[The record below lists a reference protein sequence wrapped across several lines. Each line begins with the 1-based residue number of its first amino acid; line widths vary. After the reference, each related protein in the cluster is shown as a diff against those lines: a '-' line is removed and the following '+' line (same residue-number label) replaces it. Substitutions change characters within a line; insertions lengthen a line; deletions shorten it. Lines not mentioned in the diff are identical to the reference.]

1 MIMFDFVQEKK
12 RVVQVVLFLII
23 ITFGFFGVDSYR
35 KSGGGDAPAT
45 VNGERISQ
53 QEFDN
58 ALRQQQERVREQAGA
73 NFDPA
78 LFDKPEIKRMILD
91 SLVNQRLLSSQAR
104 SVGLTLSDDQLAQ
117 IIAGIEAFQKD
128 GKFDKQRYESA
139 LSSQSMSPLVFE
151 ARVRDELSTRQLVD
165 AYIKNGYASQTGAD
179 NLIRLNEQQ
188 RVVSVAQISPDLFT
202 GQVKVE
208 DAAVKEY
215 YEKNQKEFQTAER
228 ARVEYLIFSVSALL
242 SQVAVDDAE
251 IKKYY
256 EEHQSEFST
265 PELRKAA
272 HILIAV
278 EAKASDAEK
287 QAAKAKAEQI
297 LQQVKQTPAQFAQ
310 LAQKHSQDPGSAANG
325 GDLGMFGRG
334 MMVKPFDDA
343 VFKLLVGEVSGLVQS
358 DFGFHII
365 KLLAV
370 KGGKTQAL
378 NEVKS
383 AIAQKLK
390 TQKANDKYADL
401 AEKFSN
407 TVYEQSDTLK
417 PASELVKIPVQQVAW
432 LSKGQMGVSPWT
444 DKALQAVFSDEVVKN
459 KRNTAA
465 IEIAPNTLLAA
476 RILEHKPESVSP
488 LAEVA
493 ASIRQKLQRLQA
505 QELAIKQGKAS
516 LAQLQQGDSVKVEW
530 KAAQAVSRSQH
541 TALDNEFTRRIFQ
554 ANVAKLPAY
563 VGLENAQ
570 GGYMLARID
579 SVKEVESIEDN
590 KRMRYMQQLRQMTGD
605 ELLQAY
611 IADAKKHASIN
622 IAPTFAEEKQN

>member
-1 MIMFDFVQEKK
+1 MFDFVQEKK

-23 ITFGFFGVDSYR
+23 ITFGFFGVESYR
-35 KSGGGDAPAT
+35 QSGGGDAPAT
-45 VNGERISQ
+45 VNGEKISQ

-78 LFDKPEIKRMILD
+78 LFDKPEIKSMILD

-117 IIAGIEAFQKD
+117 IIAGIDAFQKD
-128 GKFDKQRYESA
+128 GKFDKQQYEAA
-139 LSSQSMSPLVFE
+139 LRIQGMTPLVFE

-165 AYIKNGYASQTGAD
+165 AYVKNGYASQTGAD

-188 RVVSVAQISPDLFT
+188 RVVSVAQISPDLF
-202 GQVKVE
+202 GSQVKIDE
-208 DAAVKEY
+208 AAVKDY
-215 YEKNQKEFQTAER
+215 YEKNLKEFQTPER

-242 SQVAVDDAE
+242 PQISLDDAE
-251 IKKYY
+251 IRKYY
-256 EEHQSEFST
+256 EENKAEFST

-278 EAKASDAEK
+278 DAKASDAEK
-287 QAAKAKAEQI
+287 QAAKARAEQI
-297 LQQVKQTPAQFAQ
+297 LQQVKDAPAQFAQ
-310 LAQKHSQDPGSAANG
+310 LARKYSQDPGSAENG

-343 VFKLLVGEVSGLVQS
+343 AFKLFVGEVSGLVQT

-370 KGGKTQAL
+370 KGGKAQAL

-383 AIAQKLK
+383 TIAQKLR
-390 TQKANDKYADL
+390 TQKANDRYAEL

-417 PASELVKIPVQQVAW
+417 PAAELVKLPVQQVAW
-432 LSKGQMGVSPWT
+432 LSKGQIGVSPWT
-444 DKALQAVFSDEVVKN
+444 DKALQAVFSEEVVKN
-459 KRNTAA
+459 KRNTPA
-465 IEIAPNTLLAA
+465 IEIAPNTMLAA
-476 RILEHKPESVSP
+476 RIVEHKPESVSP
-488 LAEVA
+488 LTEVA
-493 ASIRQKLQRLQA
+493 SSIRQRLQRQQA
-505 QELAIKQGKAS
+505 QDLAIRQGKDI
-516 LAQLQQGDSVKVEW
+516 LAQLHQGTSVSVAW
-530 KAAQAVSRSQH
+530 KAAQSVTRSQH
-541 TALDNEFTRRIFQ
+541 TALDNEFTRQIFKT
-554 ANVAKLPAY
+554 NVNKLPAY
-563 VGLENAQ
+563 VGMESAQ

-579 SVKEVESIEDN
+579 SVKEIGAIDES
-590 KRMRYMQQLRQMTGD
+590 KRARYLQQLRQMTGE

-611 IADAKKHASIN
+611 IADTKQHASIST
-622 IAPTFAEEKQN
+622 APFVTEQKIN